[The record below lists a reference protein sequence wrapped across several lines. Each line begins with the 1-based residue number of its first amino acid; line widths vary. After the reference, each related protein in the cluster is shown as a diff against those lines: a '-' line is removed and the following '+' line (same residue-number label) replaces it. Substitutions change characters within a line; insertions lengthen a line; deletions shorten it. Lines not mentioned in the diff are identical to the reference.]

1 MLCGFDNKW
10 SEVKSMS
17 QVKWDAGKWSE
28 VKREVGKGEKNEMS
42 AICVGF
48 KKTINNK
55 LYTVLS

>member
-1 MLCGFDNKW
+1 MQG
-10 SEVKSMS
+10 
-17 QVKWDAGKWSE
+17 SE

-48 KKTINNK
+48 KKKINKK